1 MVAESCSHET
11 DDEVGL
17 VGNARMTDVSFKRS
31 VGGSKMKKTK
41 IFLSAVCFLLI
52 LPVLARAEGFLDFY
66 GGRAMSKDEKV
77 EASISSSGLGFIT
90 TESHTQRTDFDPS
103 FTFGGRGGYWFEKL
117 PYVGFSFDVSYIRAD
132 DKDVE
137 IRVVPISFLVMLRLP
152 LFKSEKFPHGRIQ
165 PYAAIG
171 PSLYYAHARADFRPE
186 LPEKI
191 SGDDSDV
198 TADMRAG
205 LSWQIH
211 KHWAIFGE
219 YRYTDI
225 KIDFTNTDFLFG
237 FAGSK
242 ESMKT
247 KLKTNHALVGISY
260 RF

>member
-1 MVAESCSHET
+1 M
-11 DDEVGL
+11 
-17 VGNARMTDVSFKRS
+17 MDVPFKRS
-31 VGGSKMKKTK
+31 VGGTKMKKTK
-41 IFLSAVCFLLI
+41 LFLSAVCFLLVF
-52 LPVLARAEGFLDFY
+52 PTLARAEWFLDFY
-66 GGRAMSKDEKV
+66 GGEAMSKPAEV
-77 EASISSSGLGFIT
+77 EASISSSGLGFVT
-90 TESHTQRTDFDPS
+90 TTSHTERASFDPS
-103 FTFGGRGGYWFEKL
+103 FTFGGRWGYWFEKL
-117 PYVGFSFDVSYIRAD
+117 PYVGLSLDLSYFRAD
-132 DKDVE
+132 DKDVN
-137 IRVVPISFLVMLRLP
+137 IRVVPISLLVMLRWP

-171 PSLYYAHARADFRPE
+171 PSLYYSYARADFRPD

-198 TADMRAG
+198 SVDMRAG

-237 FAGSK
+237 FAGSE

-247 KLKTNHALVGISY
+247 KLKTNHVLVGISY

>member
-1 MVAESCSHET
+1 
-11 DDEVGL
+11 
-17 VGNARMTDVSFKRS
+17 MTDFSFKRS
-31 VGGSKMKKTK
+31 VGGTKMKKTK
-41 IFLSAVCFLLI
+41 LFLSAICFLLVFPT
-52 LPVLARAEGFLDFY
+52 LGWAEGFLDFY
-66 GGRAMSKDEKV
+66 GGRATSKDEEV
-77 EASISSSGLGFIT
+77 EASISSSGLGFVT
-90 TESHTQRTDFDPS
+90 TESHSQRTDFDPS
-103 FTFGGRGGYWFEKL
+103 FTFGGRAGYWFEKL
-117 PYVGFSFDVSYIRAD
+117 PYVGLSLDLSYIKAED
-132 DKDVE
+132 ENVD
-137 IRVVPISFLVMLRLP
+137 IWAVPISLLLMFRLP

-171 PSLYYAHARADFRPE
+171 PSLYYSHARVDFRPD

-198 TADMRAG
+198 SVDMRAG

-242 ESMKT
+242 ESMKA
-247 KLKTNHALVGISY
+247 KLTTNHVLVGISY